1 MSTTSLCCLI
11 HCEKKTKNQFVVSLL
26 LMLCKLKGGSDAA
39 QEEIEAFRSSHTV
52 VYSIERYE
60 QKNNHFCDANL
71 PGFFNGL

>member
-1 MSTTSLCCLI
+1 M
-11 HCEKKTKNQFVVSLL
+11 VSWL

-39 QEEIEAFRSSHTV
+39 QEEIDASRSSHTMV
-52 VYSIERYE
+52 CSIGRYE